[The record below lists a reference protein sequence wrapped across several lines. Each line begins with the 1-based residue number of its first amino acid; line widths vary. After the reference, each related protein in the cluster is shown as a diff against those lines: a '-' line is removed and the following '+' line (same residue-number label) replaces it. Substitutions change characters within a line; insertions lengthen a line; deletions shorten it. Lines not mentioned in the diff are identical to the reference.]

1 MPWAPCML
9 PFSLLALRML
19 MQCSQRSL
27 LSEQSFIEKEQLECI
42 QLCLMLLLRQAFLI
56 PKTCLL
62 FDCCNI
68 LLKKSKGQEADFTTQ
83 RCYLKD
89 ITKQLILCLFSSFRR
104 LLERFKIIP
113 FICFIMCKLFTCVL
127 WFFFLLSNLH
137 LLLQVTIELPYI
149 LVQAVVYGI
158 IIYAMIGFEWTV
170 AKVFWYLFFMY
181 FTFLYFTFYGMMAV
195 AVTPNQHI
203 SSIVSTAFYSIWNLF
218 SGFIVPRPV
227 SFGFLS
233 FIVYLNSLN
242 NILVPVIWIFFLFS
256 SL

>member
-1 MPWAPCML
+1 MGSMYAAVLLIGIKNANAVQPAVAVERTVFYRERAAGMYSAL
-9 PFSLLALRML
+9 PYAFAQASIPYSKNL
-19 MQCSQRSL
+19 
-27 LSEQSFIEKEQLECI
+27 SFIW
-42 QLCLMLLLRQAFLI
+42 LLQY
-56 PKTCLL
+56 PP
-62 FDCCNI
+62 
-68 LLKKSKGQEADFTTQ
+68 KKSKGQEADFTTQ